1 MADRFEDH
9 RGIIQDLLGPI
20 DCVTSILTYKGA
32 IRGNHYHRLTTQ
44 WTIILSGKLLVVTE
58 KDGARVEHVYGTGDM
73 CCDPPSTPHAWKA
86 LEDTEVLV
94 FTRGPRS
101 GEDYETD
108 TYREGV
114 SLL

>member
-32 IRGNHYHRLTTQ
+32 IRGNHYHKETTQ
-44 WTIILSGKLLVVTE
+44 WTVVLSGKLLVATE
-58 KDGARVEHVYGTGDM
+58 EDGEKVERVYGPGDM
-73 CCDPPSTPHAWKA
+73 ACEEPGVPHAWKA

-94 FTRGPRS
+94 FVRGPRK
-101 GEDYETD
+101 GEHYESD